1 MRDRRRLDQFLHVK
15 ETIKRLEASRRRY
28 RSMKFA
34 SLRALIILLGRVLEG
49 ASPERYTAMVKSV
62 MNEHT
67 TDEDVRWH

>member
-1 MRDRRRLDQFLHVK
+1 MRDRRRLAQFLHIK
-15 ETIKRLEASRRRY
+15 DTIKALSASRRRY

-34 SLRALIILLGRVLEG
+34 SLQALIVLLGVELEG
-49 ASPERYTAMVKSV
+49 ASSGRYTAMVKSI